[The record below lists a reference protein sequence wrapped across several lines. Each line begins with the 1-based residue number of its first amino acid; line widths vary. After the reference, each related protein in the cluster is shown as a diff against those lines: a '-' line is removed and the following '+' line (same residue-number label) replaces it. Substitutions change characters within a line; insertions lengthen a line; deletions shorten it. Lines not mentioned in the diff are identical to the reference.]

1 MPIELAQLF
10 VSSTSDLQD
19 ERLAVKEVVKDNELD
34 RHLFVFAYEDV
45 PSQGKSP
52 ERVLLKELFST
63 DILVLILG
71 SRYGSLH
78 PEDERVSIV
87 EWEYEQATK
96 KGLFKKPSDAFVF
109 LKKVPSGQVDEKQEA
124 FREKLSTFTG
134 HWSKQY
140 DTVDEFKKSLLSGL
154 INWLKGYD
162 RDDRVSHR
170 VRLILALGGSLLMAA
185 AVYFF
190 NSSDFS
196 EVILI
201 SGVAYLLL
209 LITMI
214 FQSYVGT
221 NLNIRR

>member
-1 MPIELAQLF
+1 MPIELAQIF

-19 ERLAVKEVVKDNELD
+19 ERQAVKEVVQEHNLD

-45 PSQGKSP
+45 PSQSGSP
-52 ERVLLKELFST
+52 EQVLLKELFST

-71 SRYGSLH
+71 KRYGSLH
-78 PEDERVSIV
+78 PNDESVSIV
-87 EWEYEQATK
+87 EWEYREATK

-109 LKKVPSGQVDEKQEA
+109 LKTVPEGDLDEEQEA
-124 FREKLSTFTG
+124 FRSRLSTFTK

-140 DTVDEFKKSLLSGL
+140 DTVDDFKKSLLQGL
-154 INWLKGYD
+154 IHWLKDYD
-162 RDDRVSHR
+162 QDDRVSHR
-170 VRLILALGGSLLMAA
+170 TRLLLALGGSILMAVT
-185 AVYFF
+185 VYFF
-190 NSSDFS
+190 NSTDFS

-209 LITMI
+209 LITMV

-221 NLNIRR
+221 NLNLSR